1 MLFGTICNFRG
12 NFKNKISN
20 ACILTLFK
28 TIGNCRQKMRIMTVH
43 SAFLIHLKRFETEG
57 EKMKTRM
64 INGDNDGFW
73 NNGAADFLGKSDTAG

>member
-1 MLFGTICNFRG
+1 
-12 NFKNKISN
+12 
-20 ACILTLFK
+20 
-28 TIGNCRQKMRIMTVH
+28 MTVH